1 MLETCKIVLNGVK
14 DDKHL
19 FRKELIKSLAWLN
32 SEEQKALKHWVHENF
47 YDRHADI
54 IDEVLIAAYDYVS

>member
-19 FRKELIKSLAWLN
+19 FRKELKKSMDWLN
-32 SEEQKALKHWVHENF
+32 SEEQITLKGWVQENF

-54 IDEVLIAAYDYVS
+54 IDEVLLTSYDYVS

>member
-19 FRKELIKSLAWLN
+19 FRKELMKSMDWLS
-32 SEEQKALKHWVHENF
+32 SEEQKVLKQWVQDNF